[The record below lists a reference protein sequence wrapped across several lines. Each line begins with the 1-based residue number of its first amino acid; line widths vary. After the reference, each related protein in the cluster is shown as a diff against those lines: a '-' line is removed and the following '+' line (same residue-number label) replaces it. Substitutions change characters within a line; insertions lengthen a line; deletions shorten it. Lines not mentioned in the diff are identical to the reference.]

1 MEKHV
6 TVVAILNLVF
16 GVIKI
21 LVGGFLFI
29 VIAGGGLL
37 SGDPEAMAI
46 TSIVGTVLAIV
57 FVLLAI
63 PEIIA
68 GLGLLKYQRW
78 ARILTIIIAVL
89 DLIQFPVG
97 TLIGIYELWVMLDE
111 KTMPLFEKTT

>member
-6 TVVAILNLVF
+6 TVVAVLNLVF
-16 GVIKI
+16 GAIKMM
-21 LVGGFLFI
+21 VGGILFV
-29 VIAGGGLL
+29 VIAGGGLI

-46 TSIVGTVLAIV
+46 TSIVGTVLAIF
-57 FVLLAI
+57 FVLIAI

-89 DLIQFPVG
+89 DLIQFPIG

-111 KTMPLFEKTT
+111 KTQPLFK

>member
-21 LVGGFLFI
+21 FVGGILFMI
-29 VIAGGGLL
+29 IAGGGLL

-46 TSIVGTVLAIV
+46 TSIVGTVLAIF
-57 FVLLAI
+57 FVVIAI

-68 GLGLLKYQRW
+68 GLGLFKYQRW
-78 ARILTIIIAVL
+78 ARILTIVIAVI
-89 DLIQFPVG
+89 DLIQFPIG
-97 TLIGIYELWVMLDE
+97 TLIGVYELWVMLDE
-111 KTMPLFEKTT
+111 KTMPLFEKKS